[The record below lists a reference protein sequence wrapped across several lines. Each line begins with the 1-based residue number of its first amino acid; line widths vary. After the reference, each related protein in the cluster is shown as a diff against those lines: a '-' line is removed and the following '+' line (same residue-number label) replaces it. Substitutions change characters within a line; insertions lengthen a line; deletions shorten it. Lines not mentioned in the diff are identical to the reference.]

1 MTPKNKHKKTGFTTP
16 KNYFKCLEEGLLSKL
31 YLDNNFKEKTGFNVP
46 DNYFEKLDDRLI
58 NTIKK
63 SKETKVISIFNTR
76 KFYSRVSAAAII
88 ILCLFVLNSIYSEP
102 DSFDDLEY
110 STIEEYINTENINIS
125 NLEIAELYGIQLTD
139 LDHISFL
146 NLKDDII
153 LDYILE
159 ETTTDYYYESDL

>member
-1 MTPKNKHKKTGFTTP
+1 M
-16 KNYFKCLEEGLLSKL
+16 FK
-31 YLDNNFKEKTGFNVP
+31 
-46 DNYFEKLDDRLI
+46 
-58 NTIKK
+58 
-63 SKETKVISIFNTR
+63 TKVISIFNTR

-159 ETTTDYYYESDL
+159 ETTTDNYYESDL